1 MPFGNVFDSTLFEVN
16 MKKTVLLSSKNIF
29 VAALLVVLAG
39 HSAWAACTTNN
50 VFGVPVSVNVNCVA
64 DVNANTAG
72 LVTTNTNL
80 ATTNANLAT
89 TNTNLATTNTSL
101 ATTNTNLATTTAN
114 LATTNTNLATT
125 NANLATTNANL
136 VAGDTATLNSA
147 NSYTDAKAL
156 SVGAETLAAANNYTN
171 AKTAETLKSANAYTD
186 TRAAE
191 TLKSANAFTSEQVTK
206 LESKTAG
213 GVAAIAAMAS
223 VPQLSA
229 GKDISVGV
237 GVGSYDGKT
246 AVSIGVHKRVSESLT
261 ARFNFAS
268 GLGGGSKPVI
278 GAGAAWEF

>member
-1 MPFGNVFDSTLFEVN
+1 
-16 MKKTVLLSSKNIF
+16 MKKTIYSSSKNVFIG
-29 VAALLVVLAG
+29 AALLAG
-39 HSAWAACTTNN
+39 LFGNSAWAACTAGTGGTMWSGAASCVDTVNN
-50 VFGVPVSVNVNCVA
+50 TETG
-64 DVNANTAG
+64 
-72 LVTTNTNL
+72 
-80 ATTNANLAT
+80 LAT
-89 TNTNLATTNTSL
+89 TNTNLATTNT
-101 ATTNTNLATTTAN
+101 N

-125 NANLATTNANL
+125 NANL
-136 VAGDTATLNSA
+136 VAGDASTLASSKA
-147 NSYTDAKAL
+147 YTDAKAL
-156 SVGAETLAAANNYTN
+156 TVGADTLASANNYTN

-246 AVSIGVHKRVSESLT
+246 AVSIGVHKRINESLT

-268 GLGGGSKPVI
+268 VVGSGSKPVV

>member
-1 MPFGNVFDSTLFEVN
+1 
-16 MKKTVLLSSKNIF
+16 MKKTIYSSSKNVFIG
-29 VAALLVVLAG
+29 AALLAG
-39 HSAWAACTTNN
+39 LFGNSAWAACTFTSMFNAQQPCLDTVNN
-50 VFGVPVSVNVNCVA
+50 TETG
-64 DVNANTAG
+64 
-72 LVTTNTNL
+72 
-80 ATTNANLAT
+80 
-89 TNTNLATTNTSL
+89 L

-125 NANLATTNANL
+125 NTNLATTNANL
-136 VAGDTATLNSA
+136 VAGDASTLASSKA
-147 NSYTDAKAL
+147 YTDAKAL
-156 SVGAETLAAANNYTN
+156 TVGADTLASANNYTN

-246 AVSIGVHKRVSESLT
+246 AVSIGVHKRINESLT

-268 GLGGGSKPVI
+268 VVGSGSKPVV